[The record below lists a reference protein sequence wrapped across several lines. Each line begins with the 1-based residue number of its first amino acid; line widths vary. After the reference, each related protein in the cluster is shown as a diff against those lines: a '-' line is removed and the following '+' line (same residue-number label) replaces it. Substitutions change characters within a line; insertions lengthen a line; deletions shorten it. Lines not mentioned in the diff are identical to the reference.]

1 MCIRYVPVGTSSYE
15 TKHKTSKTADA
26 VPRQTVPAG
35 VRLPAAGWLAA
46 LSSAARCVRL
56 HGAPGARAP
65 RLVASCHHYD
75 SQLPTVQRYTGQ
87 AVGVGCSL
95 YATTADGRT

>member
-15 TKHKTSKTADA
+15 TKHKTSADA
-26 VPRQTVPAG
+26 VPRQTVPARAPRTP
-35 VRLPAAGWLAA
+35 RLAG
-46 LSSAARCVRL
+46 SAIKLCCAFTVRL

-75 SQLPTVQRYTGQ
+75 TQLPTVQRYTGS
-87 AVGVGCSL
+87 CRCRL
-95 YATTADGRT
+95 